1 MKNLLTSATKLVFLT
16 VAFTVCVGFF
26 MNKVSEQA
34 FLSIA
39 TLVFAFYYSKG
50 VDNSVVPTGTGS
62 TLKVSP

>member
-1 MKNLLTSATKLVFLT
+1 MTFLKSATKIVFLMT
-16 VAFTVCVGFF
+16 ALTVCIGFF

-50 VDNSVVPTGTGS
+50 NENIHQPQAETVSVG
-62 TLKVSP
+62 